1 MRYILRTT
9 TGTILSNRGREQIFE
24 SKKEAIDYLLLIQ
37 NATTERWKIIEL
49 DEDLVD
55 TNLPIE
61 EPLHGGN
68 ISNVSRKGK
77 TVRREQHNNN
87 YFVHLLLQ
95 HLEKIKYPYSPR
107 FLGIDKQNREVLT
120 FIDGEAGNYPLK
132 QYMWSNESLEA
143 IAKMLRGYHD
153 AVENFHFKEEWMP
166 LEGTPEPLEIIC
178 HNDFAIYNIIF
189 NKEQPVGI
197 IDFDMAAPGP
207 KMWDVVYS
215 LYTSVPLSRF
225 ILTEDEDRTVYDSSI
240 HGKEK
245 KNRVKIFLKS
255 YGVDLNDDIFELLQL
270 RLNTLCKTI
279 EREACNGN
287 LAYQKMIKDGHVE
300 HYKKDIQFIQKY
312 KQDWI

>member
-1 MRYILRTT
+1 MYYDMKYILRTT
-9 TGTILSNRGREQIFE
+9 TGTIVSNRGKEQIFE
-24 SKKEAIDYLLLIQ
+24 SQKEAMDYLLLIQ

-61 EPLHGGN
+61 ERLHGGN

-153 AVENFHFKEEWMP
+153 AIENISF
-166 LEGTPEPLEIIC
+166 
-178 HNDFAIYNIIF
+178 
-189 NKEQPVGI
+189 
-197 IDFDMAAPGP
+197 
-207 KMWDVVYS
+207 
-215 LYTSVPLSRF
+215 
-225 ILTEDEDRTVYDSSI
+225 
-240 HGKEK
+240 
-245 KNRVKIFLKS
+245 
-255 YGVDLNDDIFELLQL
+255 
-270 RLNTLCKTI
+270 
-279 EREACNGN
+279 
-287 LAYQKMIKDGHVE
+287 
-300 HYKKDIQFIQKY
+300 
-312 KQDWI
+312 

>member
-1 MRYILRTT
+1 
-9 TGTILSNRGREQIFE
+9 
-24 SKKEAIDYLLLIQ
+24 
-37 NATTERWKIIEL
+37 
-49 DEDLVD
+49 
-55 TNLPIE
+55 
-61 EPLHGGN
+61 
-68 ISNVSRKGK
+68 
-77 TVRREQHNNN
+77 
-87 YFVHLLLQ
+87 
-95 HLEKIKYPYSPR
+95 
-107 FLGIDKQNREVLT
+107 
-120 FIDGEAGNYPLK
+120 
-132 QYMWSNESLEA
+132 
-143 IAKMLRGYHD
+143 
-153 AVENFHFKEEWMP
+153 MP

-225 ILTEDEDRTVYDSSI
+225 ILTEDEDRIVYNSSI

-279 EREACNGN
+279 EQEACNGN
-287 LAYQKMIKDGHVE
+287 LAYKKMIKDGHVE